1 MTCGSEAA
9 RNRRWLLGQ
18 GCLAW
23 LAVGAG
29 SKLFFWVATSSC
41 YDCKRRGRS
50 ESPQAFEPGKRNTRT
65 EVSCSWF
72 LESSHHRLRF
82 GKDSGGWRT
91 NCPSCLPT
99 MRQEQLLSH
108 AIWLQPVGVC
118 SVRGRHTGPPELLP
132 LGFSWAPEAASV
144 P

>member
-29 SKLFFWVATSSC
+29 SKLCFCVATSLC
-41 YDCKRRGRS
+41 CECKRRGRR
-50 ESPQAFEPGKRNTRT
+50 ESPQAFEPGKGSTRR
-65 EVSCSWF
+65 EVGCSWF
-72 LESSHHRLRF
+72 LESSYHRLRF
-82 GKDSGGWRT
+82 GKDSSGWLT
-91 NCPSCLPT
+91 NCPSCVLM
-99 MRQEQLLSH
+99 MRQEELLSY

-118 SVRGRHTGPPELLP
+118 SMRGCHTGTPELLP
-132 LGFSWAPEAASV
+132 LGFFWVPEAA
-144 P
+144 